1 MFVLIWLSGF
11 VIFMFLV
18 SKLLV
23 LFNASH
29 QCTRL
34 TCVLFVLLEQFV
46 CFTEPTITFNCK
58 NKCNIPLLTVCAT
71 NVKPAVIIHVH
82 SVTSAEHRLQDV
94 KNITVNKYRKD
105 S

>member
-29 QCTRL
+29 GIPDFI
-34 TCVLFVLLEQFV
+34 CVLFVLLEQFV
-46 CFTEPTITFNCK
+46 CCTEPTVTCNCK
-58 NKCNIPLLTVCAT
+58 NKCNIPLLTLCAT
-71 NVKPAVIIHVH
+71 NVQPAVIIHVH
-82 SVTSAEHRLQDV
+82 SVTVAEHRPQNV
-94 KNITVNKYRKD
+94 RNITVNKYRKD